1 MYKKKKKKKKKF
13 PGEAPPD
20 PPRLQYTIHVQFG
33 GLPPMEYAKS
43 YFAPSNEILNA
54 ALILY
59 NNVNFT
65 QLLDSEY
72 LPNSDGKLNGS
83 L

>member
-1 MYKKKKKKKKKF
+1 
-13 PGEAPPD
+13 
-20 PPRLQYTIHVQFG
+20 
-33 GLPPMEYAKS
+33 MEYAKS

-83 L
+83 LWLSQKPWNDTHEWFLQDQVGVAI